1 MQKRITDGRF
11 APHVV
16 GSSLAKYLVESAVIN
31 RHNKLPFL
39 ARYGVPQ
46 LFRMTDWVGI
56 IEAPSI

>member
-1 MQKRITDGRF
+1 VQLLITDGKV
-11 APHVV
+11 APSMM

-46 LFRMTDWVGI
+46 LFRMTDWVVI